1 MAKAKEYEM
10 LENIAVTE
18 LAGFMP
24 KVTDCEYMSHGKCF
38 TITTPKAG
46 QVDFMIDRDDNKYGK
61 PATISI
67 FGKFDNE
74 KAARALGFD
83 CNMFSGKWN
92 HHFEYSA
99 AGIKAIF
106 EELREKAYGD

>member
-1 MAKAKEYEM
+1 MPKKSDYEA
-10 LENIAVTE
+10 LEAIAVTE

-24 KVTDCEYMSHGKCF
+24 KVTDCEYMSHGKRF
-38 TITTPKAG
+38 TIITPKAG
-46 QVDFMIDRDDNKYGK
+46 AVDFMIDRDDVKRGE
-61 PATISI
+61 PAAISI

-92 HHFEYSA
+92 HHFEFSR
-99 AGIKAIF
+99 AGIEAIF
-106 EELREKAYGD
+106 NELKERAF

>member
-1 MAKAKEYEM
+1 MAKKIEYEA
-10 LENIAVTE
+10 LEAIACAE
-18 LAGFMP
+18 LAKFDP
-24 KVTDCEYMSHGKCF
+24 TVTPCEYMSHGKRF
-38 TITTPKAG
+38 TIITPKAG
-46 QVDFMIDRDDNKYGK
+46 AVDFMIDRDTGCNKRGQ

-92 HHFEYSA
+92 HHFEFSRA
-99 AGIKAIF
+99 SIEAIF
-106 EELREKAYGD
+106 NELRERAY